1 MATSLISIVL
11 YPGFKLLEATGPLSV
26 FNYANA
32 RLAAA
37 GKAPGYDVAFAASAP
52 GPVMSDNH
60 ISLLATV
67 PLASPDLL
75 NGRVIL
81 LGSPDIENAVVENG
95 EIVAWLKNSGL
106 RVRELVALCSGSF
119 FLAEAGLLNGLRA
132 TTHWRVSDKLQQRYP
147 AVNVDSNAI
156 FIRQGKI
163 WTSAGVTASIDLAL
177 SIVEDDFGREVALD
191 VARELVVYLKRQG
204 GQPQFSALL
213 QSQNEEH
220 SLAARLRGRVLDS
233 PQESIS
239 IHRLAAAFAMSERNF
254 MRTLKKQT
262 GLSPTQFI
270 ENVRLELARQY
281 LETSAHGLKQVA
293 FAAGFSSQ
301 EHMRRTFKKRIGV
314 SPSDYRQRFS
324 STGQA
329 GR

>member
-1 MATSLISIVL
+1 MAKLPVSIVL

-37 GKAPGYDVAFAASAP
+37 GGAGGYDVTFAASAP

-60 ISLLATV
+60 IALLATE
-67 PLASPDLL
+67 PLSSPARLK
-75 NGRVIL
+75 GRVIL
-81 LGSPDIENAVVENG
+81 LGSPDIERAVADNG
-95 EIVAWLKNSGL
+95 DIIAWLKSRGT
-106 RVRELVALCSGSF
+106 RAAELIALCSGSF
-119 FLAEAGLLNGLRA
+119 FLAEAGLLDGLRA
-132 TTHWRVSDKLQQRYP
+132 TTHWRVADKLQQRYP
-147 AVNVDSNAI
+147 AVRVDSNAI
-156 FIRQGKI
+156 FIRQGNI

-177 SIVEDDFGREVALD
+177 SVVEEDFGREVALD

-204 GQPQFSALL
+204 GQSQFSALL

-220 SLAARLRGRVLDS
+220 ALAVRLRERVMAH
-233 PQESIS
+233 PQENIS
-239 IHRLAAAFAMSERNF
+239 IHGLAAAFAMSERNF

-262 GLSPTQFI
+262 GLSPSQFI
-270 ENVRLELARQY
+270 ESVRLALARQY
-281 LETSAHGLKQVA
+281 LETSARGLKQIA
-293 FAAGFSSQ
+293 FETGFHSQ

-329 GR
+329 PR